1 MRWDRALELGSCA
14 GVGSERWSRKWTL
27 ESEVDAGVASGR
39 WNWDR
44 ALELGSCAG
53 VGIVRWSWDRALES
67 EVDAG
72 VGSRRWSWKS
82 TLESE
87 VGAGSTIRHGA
98 RLSELRVLA
107 NVRA

>member
-39 WNWDR
+39 WSWDR

-53 VGIVRWSWDRALES
+53 VGIVRWSRKWTLEL

-72 VGSRRWSWKS
+72 VGSRRWSRKWA
-82 TLESE
+82 LE
-87 VGAGSTIRHGA
+87 A
-98 RLSELRVLA
+98 LSGMVLGC
-107 NVRA
+107 RS